1 MIPVKRVEI
10 VVVAPLAGRVTT
22 IFARHGLKGWTMV
35 PNVRGQGEHGIQR
48 GDDLTGV
55 SSNHLLVTTCKEE
68 QLESLVADLRPLL
81 ARSGGACLVSDAS
94 WVEH

>member
-55 SSNHLLVTTCKEE
+55 ACGAVSWSDAVSFCEANET
-68 QLESLVADLRPLL
+68 
-81 ARSGGACLVSDAS
+81 GGATDWRELMRKAR
-94 WVEH
+94 